1 MESIFE
7 RLLISS
13 VQAGVL
19 ILCVLGIRALAKSW
33 PKKYVCILWCLV
45 GLRLLLPFSI
55 ESKWSLMPNAETIAE
70 VLTESDTSSM
80 TTGTDYVEQP
90 AMQETGDVVQ
100 VWTVVKG
107 GASEPTKVETFSE
120 AEKTTVDA
128 EISRID
134 SKKMVM
140 FLWLCGS
147 GILLGHCL
155 FSYLNT
161 WRRVADAVRQE
172 GNIYLND
179 KIDTPFVLGYI
190 RPRIYIP
197 FYVSEDRRGYI
208 IAHEKEHLR
217 RLDHVTKL
225 LGYLLLAVY
234 WFQPLVWIA
243 YVLFCKDVEMACD
256 EGVISH
262 YEENDRKNYSKT
274 LLLCSVD
281 KHHLLANPLAFGEID
296 VKKRIVNV
304 LSFKKPAMIVG
315 VISILVV
322 VVVAGLFL
330 TTRENASLDKGETSE
345 ESLGE
350 GQEVTIEE
358 LRGKLT
364 VAQRE
369 AIAQMDKL
377 SSVEPMPYAIT
388 DLGEAILLVAT
399 AGTYTDSAY
408 AQEPVSSF
416 VSYILPDGSTG
427 NFQSAGTAYPIL
439 TDGKHL
445 YAEEGHAIN
454 VLSYENGEYKVARYE
469 ESEEAYADFMEK
481 KAGAVAVTFEE
492 NDIFPLKYSPE
503 DYEVIQWNV
512 LNFNLDREKVGD
524 AFTTF
529 WEKAHEWPGIDI
541 SKEEAR
547 AYTHINIYPAEE
559 NSIYYAVWK
568 DKWAEETYMVR
579 ISDNDGDGEW
589 EIEELQHWMTYMQE
603 PEYLL
608 QAVEVSGGIAEL
620 RSLSEGNEGASQ
632 LVVRNDKELT
642 VLASY
647 FGAQYKGDNNIKLSS
662 IADFLG
668 HEAFYVYDT
677 GTVSDALITYYANV
691 DGRYQAICYTH
702 GANPEVSVFIKDLD
716 GDGVNEWIS
725 NTFYSS
731 GVYSVVV
738 YRSREGVLEEAEVYD
753 TYPAN
758 IGMEVPGEVGRN
770 RYYDAETGELVFEV
784 WNEETMVYDQYRAP
798 LMMDKLD
805 FTQFWRDSSRL
816 EVDL

>member
-1 MESIFE
+1 MMESIFE

-19 ILCVLGIRALAKSW
+19 ILCVLGIRALFKKW

-55 ESKWSLMPNAETIAE
+55 ESKWSLMPSANTIAE
-70 VLTESDTSSM
+70 VMTESDSVSVSTV
-80 TTGTDYVEQP
+80 TDYVEQTP
-90 AMQETGDVVQ
+90 QQLNGDVVQ
-100 VWTVVKG
+100 TWTQIGTTEKRP
-107 GASEPTKVETFSE
+107 ASMVPSEGEKVY
-120 AEKTTVDA
+120 KR
-128 EISRID
+128 RID
-134 SKKMVM
+134 SKVMVM
-140 FLWLCGS
+140 ALWLCGS

-155 FSYLNT
+155 VSYLKT
-161 WRRVADAVRQE
+161 WKRVSDAVRRE
-172 GNIYLND
+172 GNIYLSD

-190 RPRIYIP
+190 KPRIFIP

-256 EGVISH
+256 EGVISL
-262 YEENDRKNYSKT
+262 YDGEDRKNYSKT

-296 VKKRIVNV
+296 VKKRISNV
-304 LSFKKPAMIVG
+304 LSFKKPAAIVG

-322 VVVAGLFL
+322 VAVAGLFL
-330 TTRENASLDKGETSE
+330 TTREDADLTKDETSE
-345 ESLGE
+345 ELLGE
-350 GQEVTIEE
+350 GREATIEE

-369 AIAQMDKL
+369 AILQMEQL
-377 SSVEPMPYAIT
+377 SSVEPMPYAIE
-388 DLGEAILLVAT
+388 DFGEAILLVAT

-427 NFQSAGTAYPIL
+427 NIQSAGTAYPIL
-439 TDGKHL
+439 TDGECL
-445 YAEEGHAIN
+445 YAEEGHAVN
-454 VLSYENGEYKVARYE
+454 VLRPVDGKYVTERISEEHEEYGAWMEKLSVAR
-469 ESEEAYADFMEK
+469 
-481 KAGAVAVTFEE
+481 AVTFEE
-492 NDIFPLKYSPE
+492 TDIFPLKYSPE
-503 DYEVIQWNV
+503 DYEVIAWNV
-512 LNFNLDREKVGD
+512 MNFNLDREKVGE
-524 AFTTF
+524 ALTTF
-529 WEKAHEWPGIDI
+529 WEKTHEWPGIDI
-541 SKEEAR
+541 SREEAR

-559 NSIYYAVWK
+559 NTIYYAVWK

-579 ISDNDGDGEW
+579 ICDEDADGEW
-589 EIEELQHWMTYMQE
+589 EIAELEHWMTYMQE

-608 QAVEVSGGIAEL
+608 QSVEVSGGTVEL
-620 RSLSEGNEGASQ
+620 RSLTKGNSGASQ
-632 LVVRNDKELT
+632 LVVRNGKELT

-647 FGAQYKGDNNIKLSS
+647 FGEQYKGDEKIK
-662 IADFLG
+662 INAIEDFLG
-668 HEAFYVYDT
+668 YESFYVYDSGFIT
-677 GTVSDALITYYANV
+677 DDLITYYANV

-702 GANPEVSVFIKDLD
+702 GANPEVSVFVKDLD

-725 NTFYSS
+725 NTFYAS
-731 GVYSVVV
+731 GVGSVVI

-753 TYPAN
+753 TYPAD
-758 IGMEVPGEVGRN
+758 IGMEVAGEVGRN

-784 WNEETMVYDQYRAP
+784 WNEETMKYDLLRAP

-816 EVDL
+816 EVEL